1 MPRVLRKRL
10 SSPFISQ
17 SDSFD
22 HGIGINS
29 PIQNFTPQLWR
40 LLDPKRDVLKIDLL
54 WPQNIDPQF
63 ERHTYED
70 ENGDYNGDCHEHN
83 IFPYDGLRPLL
94 MFRNLHYLQL
104 TGMLRSYQPLVWA
117 TCWLNPNL
125 STLHLEMALEP
136 LINVSSD
143 LRHREIDSRWSL
155 RSNFLDDDDDEQ
167 EYLGHHGT
175 GILHEEFGD
184 GEYLDTQAIKLSALD
199 VADQIPD
206 LSVQYLPIR
215 KLTLMN
221 IVIDRW
227 PIMRWFGPTQLEQIV
242 FKPGC
247 IDAGFY
253 LPCHLMHVKVQVEDR
268 SSGIARAIKSGE
280 LKVLELNKGQ
290 VISSQHAAMADVTF
304 VPVPRAASA
313 TRENTLRHK
322 ISQLIPRMPGRKGSL
337 KRNNKENSMGSMEMY
352 TADRQ
357 GLFSEDEIRAAKD
370 GKKPIR

>member
-1 MPRVLRKRL
+1 MPRALRKHL
-10 SSPFISQ
+10 SSLFISQ

-22 HGIGINS
+22 HGIGISS
-29 PIQNFTPQLWR
+29 PIQNFTPQIWR
-40 LLDPKRDVLKIDLL
+40 LLDPKRDVLRIDLL
-54 WPQNIDPQF
+54 WPQNINRQF

-70 ENGDYNGDCHEHN
+70 ENGDDNGDYHEPN
-83 IFPYDGLRPLL
+83 IFPYDGLRTLL
-94 MFRNLHYLQL
+94 MFRNLHTLQL
-104 TGMLRSYQPLVWA
+104 TGMLRSYQPLIWA

-125 STLHLEMALEP
+125 TTLHLEMVLEP

-143 LRHREIDSRWSL
+143 LPYREIDSNWSL
-155 RSNFLDDDDDEQ
+155 RSNFLDDDDDER

-199 VADQIPD
+199 VAEQISD
-206 LSVQYLPIR
+206 LSVQYLPIK
-215 KLTLMN
+215 KLKLMN

-227 PIMRWFGPTQLEQIV
+227 PIMRWFDPTQLEEIV
-242 FKPGC
+242 FRSGC

-253 LPCHLMHVKVQVEDR
+253 LPYHMMHVKVQVEEPP
-268 SSGIARAIKSGE
+268 SSIARAIKRRE

-290 VISSQHAAMADVTF
+290 VISSQYAAMADVTS
-304 VPVPRAASA
+304 VPVLRAASP

-322 ISQLIPRMPGRKGSL
+322 ISQLIPRMAGRKGSL
-337 KRNNKENSMGSMEMY
+337 KRNNKENAIVAMEVNN
-352 TADRQ
+352 ADRQ
-357 GLFSEDEIRAAKD
+357 ALFSEDEIRAAKD